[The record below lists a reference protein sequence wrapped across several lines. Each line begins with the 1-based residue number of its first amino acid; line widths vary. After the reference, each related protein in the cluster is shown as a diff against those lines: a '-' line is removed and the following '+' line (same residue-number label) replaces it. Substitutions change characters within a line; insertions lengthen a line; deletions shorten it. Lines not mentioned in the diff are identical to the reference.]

1 MLDGEGFIRRPAG
14 LLSAG
19 DGGYFC
25 PVFLLPDV
33 YGRSESPAGLLS
45 AVYWRSASPAG
56 LLSAV
61 DERYFLA
68 ALFYLPAVC
77 DADAVVV
84 LHEAGEASAEV
95 LVVFLLGA
103 APLYF
108 AHGAEPG
115 Q

>member
-1 MLDGEGFIRRPAG
+1 MSAGDGVKFRPGFLMFDGVGFICCPAG
-14 LLSAG
+14 LLPAV
-19 DGGYFC
+19 D
-25 PVFLLPDV
+25 
-33 YGRSESPAGLLS
+33 GRSD
-45 AVYWRSASPAG
+45 RPAG

-61 DERYFLA
+61 DGWSASPALLLSAVVVCFRQA
-68 ALFYLPAVC
+68 ALFYLVAVA

-84 LHEAGEASAEV
+84 LHEAGEAAAEV

-108 AHGAEPG
+108 AHGAESG

>member
-1 MLDGEGFIRRPAG
+1 MFDGEGGVRRPAG
-14 LLSAG
+14 LLSA
-19 DGGYFC
+19 
-25 PVFLLPDV
+25 VF
-33 YGRSESPAGLLS
+33 AM
-45 AVYWRSASPAG
+45 SASPAG

-61 DERYFLA
+61 TGSFRQA
-68 ALFYLPAVC
+68 ALFYLVAVC

-108 AHGAEPG
+108 AHGAEAG